1 MPYIT
6 SIERRGMERG
16 SLRTAKENLLEVLQV
31 RFEEVPTEYNQRL
44 QNIDDVDFLKQLLR
58 QAITVNSLEEFA
70 DLLPYQE
77 DS

>member
-1 MPYIT
+1 
-6 SIERRGMERG
+6 MERG
-16 SLRTAKENLLEVLQV
+16 KEEGRQEGSLQTVKENLLEILQV

-58 QAITVNSLEEFA
+58 QAITVNSLEEFV

-77 DS
+77 GS